1 MTAVHWIIQE
11 NQSEPLG
18 GRGMVE
24 ALAAAGH
31 VPHLVR
37 LERGAGV
44 PPLVGLPDGA
54 PIVCHG
60 PGFITRAWGHPRLQ
74 AGLFFDPAP
83 FRWSAFRAGWGE
95 AMLAADGQVVTLAE
109 ALDRLADGSTAF
121 IRPDADSKAFDGAV
135 HDAETLV
142 RATGALPDAGAM
154 PVVMAA
160 PVRIDGEWRFF
171 IVGGEIA
178 ACSEYRCWGEP
189 STEGAVPY
197 AAIDLAADLAARWS
211 PAPVYCLDL
220 AATETRIG
228 VVEANCFNAAR
239 FYGAD
244 GDAILRAV
252 NAHVLS
258 RHRLAG

>member
-11 NQSEPLG
+11 NQSGPLG
-18 GRGMVE
+18 GYGMVE
-24 ALAAAGH
+24 ALAASGH

-44 PPLVGLPDGA
+44 PAIIGLPDEA

-74 AGLFFDPAP
+74 PGLFFDPAT
-83 FRWSAFRAGWGE
+83 FRWSAFRAGWGA
-95 AMLAADGQVVTLAE
+95 AMLAADGRVVTLSE
-109 ALDRLADGSTAF
+109 ALDRLADGASAF

-135 HDAETLV
+135 YDAGGLA
-142 RATGALPDAGAM
+142 RATAALRDADSM
-154 PVVMAA
+154 PVVVAA
-160 PVRIDGEWRFF
+160 PIQVDAEWRFF
-171 IVGGEIA
+171 VIDGEIV
-178 ACSEYRCWGEP
+178 ACSEYRRWGEP
-189 STEGAVPY
+189 SIEGAVPY
-197 AAIDLAADLAARWS
+197 AAIDLAAELAARWS

-220 AATETRIG
+220 AATESRIG

-244 GDAILRAV
+244 GHAILRAV

-258 RHRLAG
+258 RHRPAG